1 MPLKC
6 TGSDPKRVGT
16 LWWCGKPAAV
26 VVTIFG
32 HDVPFCD
39 ECYDNYYHQYRPRT
53 FGHIV
58 FNLMPVRRVSAAL
71 KETP

>member
-32 HDVPFCD
+32 HDVP
-39 ECYDNYYHQYRPRT
+39 
-53 FGHIV
+53 IA
-58 FNLMPVRRVSAAL
+58 VRRIAAAAL
-71 KETP
+71 AKEAP